1 MSKFGFIR
9 EDRQAL
15 HATLFEVFDSG
26 EEKGG
31 IDLGMGMEFIQDYL
45 HSCYFLSI
53 NPLPELRRILPQF
66 EWSFFRSVEGGPGVK
81 ETGDVVDKSDLI
93 WMIEGGGLHGSF
105 TIVTATR
112 TEIRLP
118 KKMFFIG
125 GNKDGTDVKA
135 WAEAFEAK
143 IVSP

>member
-9 EDRQAL
+9 EDRQVL
-15 HATLFEVFDSG
+15 HTTLFEVFDSC
-26 EEKGG
+26 EEKRG

-45 HSCYFLSI
+45 KSCYFLSI

-66 EWSFFRSVEGGPGVK
+66 EWSFFRSKEGAPGVK
-81 ETGDVVDKSDLI
+81 ETGDVVDRSDLI
-93 WMIEGGGLHGSF
+93 WLMEGGGLHGSF

-112 TEIRLP
+112 KEARPP

-135 WAEAFEAK
+135 WAEAFEANL
-143 IVSP
+143 VSP